1 MSQYAPNHMIG
12 KHNHFMLRDFFA
24 STMTDSRIALVGV
37 GVDTMHLTRM
47 ADLLHLTK
55 EKGPADGKI
64 QAAVGELGVAQKVS
78 FSYSDSC
85 LVGASVKAG
94 GKDAG
99 KAVQALA
106 KVLRSAAVTE
116 QELTGAK

>member
-1 MSQYAPNHMIG
+1 MKLFRLKSSSLSPQIG

-55 EKGPADGKI
+55 EKGPADAKVRYGT
-64 QAAVGELGVAQKVS
+64 KVS
-78 FSYSDSC
+78 K
-85 LVGASVKAG
+85 VKLC
-94 GKDAG
+94 GK
-99 KAVQALA
+99 
-106 KVLRSAAVTE
+106 
-116 QELTGAK
+116 